1 MNPLQ
6 KENYKS
12 MDLTRSY
19 KIDPHCQQNFEGPHA
34 WSVAKRIIVLIGVLL
49 LLEYMYF
56 VHTAS
61 SSFEVTLICI
71 FIFTLISNIP
81 ILYTLYKNTE

>member
-1 MNPLQ
+1 
-6 KENYKS
+6 
-12 MDLTRSY
+12 MDLTRLY
-19 KIDPHCQQNFEGPHA
+19 KIDKIDKRDPDCQHNFDGPHA
-34 WSVAKRIIVLIGVLL
+34 WSVAKRMIVFIAVLL
-49 LLEYMYF
+49 LLEYVYF

-81 ILYTLYKNTE
+81 ILYTLYKNTK